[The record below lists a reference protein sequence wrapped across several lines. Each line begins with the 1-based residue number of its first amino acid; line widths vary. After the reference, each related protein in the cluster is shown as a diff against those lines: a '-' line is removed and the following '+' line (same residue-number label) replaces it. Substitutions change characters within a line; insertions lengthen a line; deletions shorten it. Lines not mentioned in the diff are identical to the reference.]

1 MKKKNRNN
9 VTDRVKYI
17 LGYVL
22 YRLATFEEICWH
34 GNQGFSN
41 SGFFIGAS
49 LALYIVDLCHCIGYN
64 FEFDSMLIFTGVFAF
79 LVSII
84 LDIFVWKKWKKIKA
98 RYLHDNRGN
107 EDRDLKGWLIVL
119 VLVFPLLWVFT
130 WFETPK

>member
-22 YRLATFEEICWH
+22 YRMGCFEEICWH
-34 GNQGFSN
+34 KSVNINNTYWFLGVSFS
-41 SGFFIGAS
+41 
-49 LALYIVDLCHCIGYN
+49 LYIVNLCHYLGCDFTI
-64 FEFDSMLIFTGVFAF
+64 DSIFICVGVSSFSVEI
-79 LVSII
+79 L
-84 LDIFVWKKWKKIKA
+84 LDIFVSKKWKKIKA
-98 RYLHDNRGN
+98 KYLHDNRGN
-107 EDRDLKGWLIVL
+107 EDWALKGWLIVL

>member
-107 EDRDLKGWLIVL
+107 EDWALKGWLIVL